1 MPVTLRPLVPP
12 DATAAHALA
21 VAALGDAPYA
31 DSMRAP
37 LDSALTGV
45 SDEYAAIVA
54 RDGDALVGVVVFGE
68 TAGAR
73 GAGRLYLVAVAA
85 GARRR
90 GIATALTEAACVQ
103 LRSRGARFIAIELPE
118 EPGLH
123 PAHAMARRAGFREEG
138 RVEDYVRDGVGLVVL
153 RREIGDG

>member
-1 MPVTLRPLVPP
+1 VPVTLSSLIPP

-21 VAALGDAPYA
+21 IAALGDAPYA

-37 LDSALTGV
+37 LDGALATA

-54 RDGDALVGVVVFGE
+54 RDGDALVGVAVFGE

-73 GAGRLYLVAVAA
+73 GAGRLYLVAVAT

-90 GIATALTEAACVQ
+90 GIATALTEAACVH
-103 LRSRGARFIAIELPE
+103 LRSRGARFVVIELPE
-118 EPGLH
+118 EPELH
-123 PAHAMARRAGFREEG
+123 PAHAIARRAGFREEG
-138 RVEDYVRDGVGLVVL
+138 RVEDYVRDGVGLTVL
-153 RREIGDG
+153 RRELRDP